1 MRGSSGSTIPR
12 PALCFLALAW
22 PQKLWSAQD
31 KGGVTKIVANEYVM
45 VTVKHPPLT
54 GPGIPGVLRVR
65 VRVSAESLL
74 ITVVLKPWL

>member
-45 VTVKHPPLT
+45 VTVKHRL
-54 GPGIPGVLRVR
+54 LAVR
-65 VRVSAESLL
+65 VFRVSSGYGYA
-74 ITVVLKPWL
+74 